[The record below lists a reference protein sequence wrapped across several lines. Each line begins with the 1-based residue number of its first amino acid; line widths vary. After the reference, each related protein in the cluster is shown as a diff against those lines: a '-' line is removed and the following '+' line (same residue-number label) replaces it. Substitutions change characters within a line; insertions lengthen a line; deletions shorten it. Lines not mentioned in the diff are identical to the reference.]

1 MHVGLFPPIQADS
14 MCRINYWLLIPLFTL
29 QPLYAQGHF
38 DQFLGQLRI
47 DALTAGLKATT
58 IDFTLD
64 SLEIDPQI
72 LKLYRRQPEKRQS
85 LQTYIQR
92 RVSPERVQRGRQ
104 LLERYQALLNRVAE
118 RYGVQPRF
126 IVALW
131 GSESNFGAHMGD
143 FSVVRSLATLAYG
156 SKRKDYFRRELLVAL
171 RILDKGYIHPD
182 QMRGSWAGAMGQCQ
196 FMPWSFSSLAVD
208 FDGDG
213 RRDIWHSLP
222 DVFASIANYLASAG
236 WRDDLTWGRAVQ
248 FPITRIDEYLN
259 STFDLPTWHEYGVRR
274 LNGNI
279 LPIRAISARLIRPA
293 SASGSIFLVYD
304 NYDVLLKWNRS
315 HNFAIAVGTLAD
327 RLR

>member
-1 MHVGLFPPIQADS
+1 MYRV
-14 MCRINYWLLIPLFTL
+14 NYWLLLPLFTL

-38 DQFLGQLRI
+38 DQFLSQLRT
-47 DALTAGLKATT
+47 DALSAGLKAATL
-58 IDFTLD
+58 DSTLD
-64 SLEIDPQI
+64 SLEINPRV
-72 LKLYRRQPEKRQS
+72 LNLYQRQPEKRQS

-92 RVSPERVQRGRQ
+92 RVSPERVRRGRQ
-104 LLERYQALLNRVAE
+104 LLKRHQTLLNRVAE

-126 IVALW
+126 VVALW
-131 GSESNFGAHMGD
+131 GSESDFGAHMGD

-171 RILDKGYIHPD
+171 RIVDQGHIHPD

-196 FMPWSFSSLAVD
+196 FMPWSFSNLSVD

-213 RRDIWHSLP
+213 RRDIWHSPP
-222 DVFASIANYLASAG
+222 DVFASIANYLAAAG

-248 FPITRIDEYLN
+248 FPTTRLAEYLN
-259 STFDLPTWHEYGVRR
+259 STFDLSTWNEYGVRR

-279 LPIRAISARLIRPA
+279 LPVRPISARLIRPA
-293 SASGSIFLVYD
+293 NASENIFLVYD

-315 HNFAIAVGTLAD
+315 HSFAIAVGTLAD